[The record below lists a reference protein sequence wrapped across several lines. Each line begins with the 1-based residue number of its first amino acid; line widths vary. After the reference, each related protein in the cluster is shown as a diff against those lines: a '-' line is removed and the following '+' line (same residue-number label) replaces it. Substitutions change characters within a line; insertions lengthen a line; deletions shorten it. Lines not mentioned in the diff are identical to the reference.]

1 MGADMTEPGWHFH
14 DQALTNA
21 EILLRHYRA
30 LREAAGDAVLI
41 GCNTIGHLGAGF
53 FEVQRIGDDTSGR
66 VWERTRRM
74 GVNTLAYRLAQ
85 NGAFFACDPDC
96 AAHTEKT
103 PWELDRQFLDLVAR
117 SGTALFVSADPR
129 KVNPEQKA
137 AFRAA
142 MQLALSGGEPGKC
155 EPLDWLYNTSPEYW
169 LVGNERVTYR
179 WAEPIG
185 VSPLPV

>member
-1 MGADMTEPGWHFH
+1 
-14 DQALTNA
+14 
-21 EILLRHYRA
+21 
-30 LREAAGDAVLI
+30 
-41 GCNTIGHLGAGF
+41 
-53 FEVQRIGDDTSGR
+53 
-66 VWERTRRM
+66 M

-85 NGAFFACDPDC
+85 NGTFFACDPDC

-117 SGTALFVSADPR
+117 SSTALFVSADPR

-142 MQLALSGGEPGKC
+142 MQLALSGGEAGKC
-155 EPLDWLYNTSPEYW
+155 EPLDWLYNTSPAYW
-169 LVGNERVTYR
+169 LLGNERVTYR
-179 WAEPIG
+179 WAEPTG